1 MYIYIYLNMCIYT
14 IISKPFHVLV
24 TIQSMDDLKNRGAA
38 DRSNH
43 VIIIVYNRGQGRKKF
58 PNSSHQ

>member
-1 MYIYIYLNMCIYT
+1 MCIYT
-14 IISKPFHVLV
+14 IISKHFHIPV

-43 VIIIVYNRGQGRKKF
+43 VIIIVYNHGQGRKKF